1 MWSGVQPMHS
11 AHLALMA
18 TTLELGLATNCLI
31 GLFSIKASAIES
43 TLEALI
49 KSPS

>member
-11 AHLALMA
+11 AHLAFMA
-18 TTLELGLATNCLI
+18 AALELGLAANCRS
-31 GLFSIKASAIES
+31 GLFSTKASAIGM

-49 KSPS
+49 

>member
-11 AHLALMA
+11 AHLAFMA
-18 TTLELGLATNCLI
+18 AALELGLAANCLI
-31 GLFSIKASAIES
+31 GLFSTKASAIEM

-49 KSPS
+49 